1 MEELS
6 TAVFDR
12 GHGLIANHGRL
23 KSSPG
28 IPKSSLVYLCKV
40 IPTEV
45 RDLFKQGPKCDFAVY
60 QW

>member
-23 KSSPG
+23 KKWVCPAQNLA
-28 IPKSSLVYLCKV
+28 PKKTT
-40 IPTEV
+40 P
-45 RDLFKQGPKCDFAVY
+45 
-60 QW
+60 QWQIECLQNDKLNP